1 MFLAKVSIPS
11 LKKVQGCKHNAEN
24 LISWN
29 GMNTNFHVIMPFSY
43 HVLCINKGIAPCA
56 VQTSKN
62 AAAQLVDTFA
72 V

>member
-1 MFLAKVSIPS
+1 MDKKKELQLEMFLAKVSIPS

-43 HVLCINKGIAPCA
+43 HVLCISPNIKECCSTAC
-56 VQTSKN
+56 
-62 AAAQLVDTFA
+62 
-72 V
+72 